1 MILKYL
7 KVTLAAFTILVVVS
21 ACKKDFGNLNISPNA
36 PSVPSTKFLF
46 GNAVINVGN
55 NISGI
60 QGAAGALY
68 AQHMAEFV
76 YTQESRYF
84 IKIYNYDPIY
94 AGPLM
99 DLQTIIDLNT
109 DPATKNTKAVLDNGS
124 TNNQLGHARIMKAFL
139 MLHITDRWGDVPYSQ
154 AFKGAANNKPAF
166 DAQRSIYLD
175 LLKELKEAVGQI
187 NAGLPNDP
195 LFDGNSNRWKTWGNS
210 LRAIVALR
218 MSKTA
223 DAGLA
228 QTAFNDAIAAG
239 IMNTNSDNAIFK
251 YLANANFES
260 PWFTNYVRQ
269 GRFDYGS
276 AASIIDF
283 LKTNNDP
290 RLPIF
295 ARPAIVNGAY
305 TGLPYGKDAYYDVT
319 DFSLLGRA
327 IYAQGS
333 SFQLTTYSQ
342 MCFTMA
348 EAALR
353 GWITG
358 GDAQVAA
365 WYEKGINA
373 SMDQWAAV
381 STNPVVTV
389 SATQKAAYKAQLNV
403 DIPVANTLNFNEK
416 LQRIHSQKWLNFYM
430 NNGYEAW
437 AEWRRSG
444 YPVLASA
451 INPLNAN
458 GQIPRRQ
465 CYPTT
470 EKDLNSLNYAKVLTV
485 QGPDELSTRMWWDK

>member
-1 MILKYL
+1 MLLKYF
-7 KVTLAAFTILVVVS
+7 KNTLTACSIIFMIS
-21 ACKKDFGNLNISPNA
+21 ACKKDFGDLNISPNA

-99 DLQTIIDLNT
+99 DLQTIINLNT
-109 DPATKNTKAVLDNGS
+109 DPATRNTKAVLDNGS

-166 DAQRSIYLD
+166 DSQRSIYID
-175 LLKELKEAVGQI
+175 LLKELKEAVAQI
-187 NAGLPNDP
+187 TSGLPNDP
-195 LFDGNSNRWKTWGNS
+195 LYDGNANRWKTWGNS
-210 LRAIVALR
+210 LRAIIALR
-218 MSKTA
+218 MAKTGEVA
-223 DAGLA
+223 LA
-228 QTAFNDAIAAG
+228 QTAFNEAVAAG
-239 IMNTNSDNAIFK
+239 IMAANTDNAIFK

-269 GRFDYGS
+269 GRYDYGGS
-276 AASIIDF
+276 ASVINN
-283 LKTNNDP
+283 LKANNDP

-295 ARPAIVNGAY
+295 ARSAIANG
-305 TGLPYGKDAYYDVT
+305 TFLGLPYGKDAYYDVT

-333 SFQLTTYSQ
+333 SFQLTTYAQ

-358 GDAQVAA
+358 GDVQVAA

-381 STNPVVTV
+381 STNPIVTV
-389 SATQKAAYKAQLNV
+389 SVAQKAAYKSQPGV
-403 DIPVANTLNFNEK
+403 DISTANSLSFNEK
-416 LQRIHSQKWLNFYM
+416 LERIHTQKWLNFYM

-437 AEWRRSG
+437 AEWRRTG
-444 YPVLASA
+444 YPVLSPA
-451 INPLNAN
+451 INPMNAN

-470 EKDLNSLNYAKVLTV
+470 EKDLNSANYAAVV
-485 QGPDELSTRMWWDK
+485 AAQGPDELSTKMWWDK

>member
-1 MILKYL
+1 MLSKYL
-7 KVTLAAFTILVVVS
+7 KMALAAFTVLLLVS
-21 ACKKDFGNLNISPNA
+21 ACKKDFGDLNISPNA
-36 PSVPSTKFLF
+36 PSVPSTRFLF

-55 NISGI
+55 NVSGV

-99 DLQTIIDLNT
+99 DLQTIINLNT
-109 DPATKNTKAVLDNGS
+109 DATTRNTKAVLDNGS
-124 TNNQLGHARIMKAFL
+124 TKNQLGHARIMKAFL

-166 DAQRSIYLD
+166 DPQRTIYLD
-175 LLKELKEAVGQI
+175 LLKELKEAVAQI
-187 NAGLPNDP
+187 TGGLPNDP
-195 LFDGNSNRWKTWGNS
+195 LFDGNANRWKTWGNS
-210 LRAIVALR
+210 LRAIIALR
-218 MSKTA
+218 MAKTA
-223 DAGLA
+223 DVGLA
-228 QTAFNDAIAAG
+228 QTAFNEAVAAG
-239 IMNTNSDNAIFK
+239 IMGANSDNAIFK

-260 PWFTNYVRQ
+260 PWYTNYVRQ

-276 AASIIDF
+276 SASVVDIM
-283 LKTNNDP
+283 KANNDP

-295 ARPAIVNGAY
+295 SRPAIVDGTY
-305 TGLPYGKDAYYDVT
+305 SGLPYGKDAYYNVT
-319 DFSLLGRA
+319 DYSLLGRA

-333 SFQLTTYSQ
+333 SFQLTTYAQ
-342 MCFTMA
+342 MCFSMA

-353 GWITG
+353 DWIPG
-358 GDAQVAA
+358 GDVQVAA

-381 STNPVVTV
+381 STNPLVTI
-389 SATQKAAYKAQLNV
+389 SAAQKAAYKAQLSV
-403 DIPVANTLNFNEK
+403 DILPVNTLTFNEK
-416 LQRIHSQKWLNFYM
+416 LARIHTQKWLNFYM

-437 AEWRRSG
+437 AEWRRTG
-444 YPVLASA
+444 YPVLAPA

-470 EKDLNSLNYAKVLTV
+470 EKDLNSTNYASVV
-485 QGPDELSTRMWWDK
+485 ARQGADELSTRMWWDK